1 MSIIVDS
8 GGSNI
13 GSVLYALER
22 LGKPA
27 TLSRDPEQIAAA
39 DHVILPGVGSAPS
52 GMNKLQQ
59 IELVDCLQNLKQP
72 VLGICLG
79 MQLMFDHSEEGD
91 TNCLGIIPG
100 AISHF
105 PQMENM
111 SIPHMGWN
119 QIKTQKQ
126 SPLLTGLDESWFYFV
141 HSYHASVSNNTLA
154 SCDYGI
160 EFSAIVQQGNYFAC
174 QFHPEKSASAGA
186 RLLQNFLEL

>member
-59 IELVDCLQNLKQP
+59 RELVDCLQNLKQP

-160 EFSAIVQQGNYFAC
+160 EFSAIVQQDNYFAC